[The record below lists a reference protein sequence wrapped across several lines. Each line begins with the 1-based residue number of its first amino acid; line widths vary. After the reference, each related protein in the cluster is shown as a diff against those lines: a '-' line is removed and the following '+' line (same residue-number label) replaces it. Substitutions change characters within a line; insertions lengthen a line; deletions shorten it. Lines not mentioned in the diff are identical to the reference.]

1 MLFEDDEVTEDQRAM
16 RAMARRFAKEHIQPI
31 ASQIDGVADPKENF
45 PWDMFKAASRLGLRT
60 LALPEDYGGI
70 NADLVTKIV
79 VAQELG
85 YGDVICAKIISQCW
99 KTSQILYDA
108 GTQEQKE
115 SFLSDYRDDDTYLI
129 SVALTEPD
137 AGSDNLLPYNE
148 PGGGMQLSARKQ
160 GDGYVLNGTKHFI
173 ANGNVSKLFIVA
185 ARTDPGAPV
194 KQGTS
199 FFLVP
204 KDTPG
209 FSVWSVHDKV
219 GFRAYGQVELV
230 LEDVF
235 VPKENLL
242 GGKENVDTVSQAVT
256 PYSKLDIAIHAL
268 TLMESAYKTALEY
281 AHIRV
286 QGGKSIIEHQ
296 AIASMLADMYISI
309 QAVQGLIRQVVRCTE
324 RGDWNPTLAIA
335 SKVFASEAAV
345 KLAISAMEV
354 FGGYGVMKETPMEKH
369 VRDALIFLHIDGT
382 NQINRQKICNLLKSQ
397 EN

>member
-1 MLFEDDEVTEDQRAM
+1 MLFEEFELTEDQRAM
-16 RAMARRFAKEHIQPI
+16 RATARRFAKEHIKPI
-31 ASQIDGVADPKENF
+31 ASQIDRIADPKDSF
-45 PWDMFKAASRLGLRT
+45 PWDMFKTASSLGFRT
-60 LALPEDYGGI
+60 LALPESYGGI

-99 KTSQILYDA
+99 KTSRLIYDA
-108 GTQEQKE
+108 GTQEQRKH
-115 SFLSDYRDDDTYLI
+115 FLPEYRDDGTYII
-129 SVALTEPD
+129 SQALTEPD

-148 PGGGMQLSARKQ
+148 PGAGMQLSARKEK
-160 GDGYVLNGTKHFI
+160 GGYVLNGTKHFI

-219 GFRAYGQVELV
+219 GFRAYGQAELV

-235 VPKENLL
+235 VPEENLL
-242 GGKENVDTVSQAVT
+242 GGKENVDTVAQAVT
-256 PYSKLDIAIHAL
+256 PYSKLDIATHSL
-268 TLMESAYKTALEY
+268 TLMESAYNSAFEY
-281 AHIRV
+281 AQTRV
-286 QGGKSIIEHQ
+286 QGGKPIIEHQ
-296 AIASMLADMYISI
+296 VIAAMLADMYISI
-309 QAVQGLIRQVVRCTE
+309 QAVQGMIRQMVRLSE
-324 RGDWNPTLAIA
+324 KGDWDPKLAIA

-345 KLAISAMEV
+345 KLAIAAMEV
-354 FGGYGVMKETPMEKH
+354 FGGYGVMKEMPMEKH
-369 VRDALIFLHIDGT
+369 VRDSLIFLHIDGT
-382 NQINRQKICNLLKSQ
+382 NQINRQKICNLLKAQ
-397 EN
+397 EE